1 MQEVA
6 KAVIVITYGDV
17 NNYFNDYF
25 LVIDL
30 ATGKEVKRV
39 STEQLG
45 ACRCNNNYNEDEM
58 IAKIAESCLVREYTV
73 IRWY

>member
-6 KAVIVITYGDV
+6 KAVIVITWGDV
-17 NNYFNDYF
+17 NDYF
-25 LVIDL
+25 LVINL

-45 ACRCNNNYNEDEM
+45 TRRWDDNYNEDEM
-58 IAKIAESCLVREYTV
+58 VAKVAESCSVREYTV

>member
-1 MQEVA
+1 MQEIA
-6 KAVIVITYGDV
+6 KAVIIITCDDV
-17 NNYFNDYF
+17 NDYF

-45 ACRCNNNYNEDEM
+45 IWRWNDGYSEEDT
-58 IAKIAESCLVREYTV
+58 AFKVAESCGVKEFNI

>member
-6 KAVIVITYGDV
+6 KAIIVITCDDV
-17 NNYFNDYF
+17 NDYF

-39 STEQLG
+39 STEQFG
-45 ACRCNNNYNEDEM
+45 TWRWDDNYDGDKM
-58 IAKIAESCLVREYTV
+58 VAKVAESCLVREYTV
-73 IRWY
+73 IYWY

>member
-6 KAVIVITYGDV
+6 KAVIVITCDDV
-17 NNYFNDYF
+17 NDYF

-45 ACRCNNNYNEDEM
+45 TWRWNDDYNEDEM
-58 IAKIAESCLVREYTV
+58 VAKVAESCLVREYTV